1 MAGQVGKLTLK
12 AVIEGFEEVQGLGKA
27 LKQVQGIAN
36 QSDASFKNI
45 TTRVKEFARQNV
57 KTTDSIRGQIGAFTR
72 LRGSVGVA
80 SSSYTTLTKN
90 IQQLRREL
98 VGLDTAEEKRAKK
111 QSLRQMGMSDT
122 EIRRAMRT
130 ESQIYQRALG
140 KNVWDQTTR
149 SVRQGILDQRVADN
163 PIILDGKVS
172 RDYINSFREATT
184 ENEEFAELQNR
195 VNLRLQTT
203 LNKKQVSSQF
213 STPTVLGPEDDR
225 RFIKR
230 TPRYPG
236 EYGPIFDPT
245 NKDIF
250 TKIIRGSLGVMGEAF
265 PGRKGVGLT
274 GFKPGFTADPD
285 ARDNPADWI
294 KDWKRPMDVARQIV
308 DRRMGGGK
316 RRTSIRAQWGENL
329 RDSDDLFV
337 PENVKKWQTH
347 TDRLPGYRKGRI
359 GTGTKYDT
367 WRSRTEVDAPVFY
380 SDIATGDV
388 RARGGRLGKMVG
400 GPKDLGPS
408 YPQTPAGDAANIAA
422 LNKQLANLK
431 TNSDGAK
438 KVREKLLEIENRS
451 SREMRK
457 AQGVVGDL
465 TRKENQRIRVQ
476 EKLAKI
482 RQETGGGT
490 GFSGRQ
496 GYKYQTRKDIG
507 GGRFEYEERQDA
519 GWARP
524 QVSRDPVT
532 GAMIAPSASGGYAPG
547 SFRMP
552 VPTQVREI
560 SGLYNQI
567 ANIGM
572 SKINADI
579 DRMGKSYEEVRK
591 DILAASKAG
600 NKSVQSLT
608 AQKSAF
614 VQLRDGMNPASKGFK
629 QLTKDI
635 QNTDKALMRLSA
647 NKFSGANLRRTG
659 QSILGAG
666 FVGGPAGFLGAGLGA
681 GIEALRPGGD
691 MAGGAITGGLVASQ
705 VLTPISQAIG
715 GATNYASDI
724 EKAQI
729 ALRGITKTSEN
740 YEVAQKAI
748 TKAVEVYNVPQE
760 VAIKGMTR
768 LSAAVLGANGNIYNA
783 AEAFLNTTVAIKGTA
798 GSADDVK
805 SAITAMVQIYSKGK
819 VSAEELSGQL
829 GERFPAAVTKF
840 AKANNISTQQLQKQL
855 KDGTVGLDMLSKFVT
870 SLGEEYAP
878 LAEKIAKSNEEAGA
892 RSRIAMNKMKIA
904 VGTELK
910 DVGAQFQIIGANLLT
925 SLVPALAT
933 VGNIGADVFGALA
946 GTIQFVIDNFHE
958 FASVAAVAG
967 GVMAGLAI
975 QALAFKAALEGWN
988 LKLLVGWIWKKVLA
1002 LKALTIAQ
1010 IKMNIAAMANPYVL
1024 IAAGLTA
1031 TAIWAFKAAQAHDQL
1046 VASLE
1051 SGVATED
1058 DVNKAFEE
1066 RLKLQKEMVR
1076 IATSNA
1082 FKYRDEKERAAAIE
1096 KLNKKYDELTKAI
1109 EAYRKGA
1116 NDPHDFK
1123 KLKKEFESLM
1133 GTEKVMSQK
1142 MMDLE
1147 INLLDAR
1154 GKGMKL
1160 TELKL
1165 KRDIDILK
1173 ITEKIEENEKASVT
1187 QLHEQAK
1194 INKQFE
1200 IDKAKILE
1208 VSDQMLF
1215 KMGDITKE
1223 ELAKR
1228 DAARE
1233 ALVIYHLQD
1242 EFLEGQKRS
1251 LKEITDLL
1259 LKQKEANKFE
1269 GFMGGIDKWAKNMK
1283 SVGEQVADATAGM
1296 FDRMAD
1302 SLTNFV
1308 MTGKLQFKEFAR
1320 SVIADLS
1327 KIIIKQMMLNALT
1340 GFKSW
1345 LGGGQKT
1352 TTVAQVTGMV
1362 AAKGGVFAQNG
1373 IVPYAKG
1380 GIVDKPTL
1388 FPFSRGIGL
1397 MGEAGPEAIV
1407 PLKRGKDG
1415 KLGIA
1420 GGGGS
1425 TVVNVS
1431 VDAKGTK
1438 VEGDTPTASQLGKLI
1453 GVAVKAELIKEQ
1465 RPGGLLS
1472 N

>member
-111 QSLRQMGMSDT
+111 QSLRQMGMSET
-122 EIRRAMRT
+122 EIRRTMRT

-213 STPTVLGPEDDR
+213 STPKVLGPEDDR

-285 ARDNPADWI
+285 ARDYPEDWI

-316 RRTSIRAQWGENL
+316 RRTSLRTQWGENL

-359 GTGTKYDT
+359 GTGTKYDN
-367 WRSRTEVDAPVFY
+367 WRSLTEVDAPVFY

-438 KVREKLLEIENRS
+438 KVREKLLEIENRM

-465 TRKENQRIRVQ
+465 TKKEEQRIRIQ
-476 EKLAKI
+476 EKLGK
-482 RQETGGGT
+482 RQAEYGGAGKVGT
-490 GFSGRQ
+490 
-496 GYKYQTRKDIG
+496 
-507 GGRFEYEERQDA
+507 
-519 GWARP
+519 
-524 QVSRDPVT
+524 RDPLT
-532 GAMIAPSASGGYAPG
+532 GAMIAGGSG

-552 VPTQVREI
+552 VPTQVREV
-560 SGLYNQI
+560 SNLYNQI

-629 QLTKDI
+629 ELTKDI
-635 QNTDKALMRLSA
+635 QNTDKALMKLSA

-840 AKANNISTQQLQKQL
+840 AKANNISTQELQKNL

-892 RSRIAMNKMKIA
+892 RAQIAMNKMKIA

-910 DVGAQFQIIGANLLT
+910 DVGAQFQIIGADLLT

-975 QALAFKAALEGWN
+975 KALAFNAAMIAWD
-988 LKLLVGWIWKKVLA
+988 LKLTISLLWKKVLA
-1002 LKALTIAQ
+1002 LKALTLAQ

-1031 TAIWAFKAAQAHDQL
+1031 TAIWAFKAAQAHDKL
-1046 VASLE
+1046 VDSLE

-1076 IATSNA
+1076 IATSDA

-1123 KLKKEFESLM
+1123 KYKKEFESLM
-1133 GTEKVMSQK
+1133 GSDKVMSQK

-1147 INLLDAR
+1147 IDLLDAR
-1154 GKGMKL
+1154 AEGLKL
-1160 TELKL
+1160 TELEL

-1173 ITEKIEENEKASVT
+1173 VTEKIEENEKASVT

-1223 ELAKR
+1223 ELAQR
-1228 DAARE
+1228 DAKRE

-1251 LKEITDLL
+1251 IKEITDLL

-1308 MTGKLQFKEFAR
+1308 MTGKLQFSEFAR

-1327 KIIIKQMMLNALT
+1327 KIIIKQMMLNMLSSFTDGNPFAAL
-1340 GFKSW
+1340 F
-1345 LGGGQKT
+1345 GGGKKKT
-1352 TTVAQVTGMV
+1352 TTVGKVVGVTV
-1362 AAKGGVFAQNG
+1362 ANGGVFAKNG

-1380 GIVDKPTL
+1380 GIVDKPTY
-1388 FPFSRGIGL
+1388 FPFSKGVGL

-1415 KLGIA
+1415 KLGIS

>member
-57 KTTDSIRGQIGAFTR
+57 KTTDSIRGQIAAFTR

-80 SSSYTTLTKN
+80 SNSYTALTKN
-90 IQQLRREL
+90 IQELRREL

-111 QSLRQMGMSDT
+111 DRLRRMGFSDA
-122 EIRRAMRT
+122 EIRREMRT
-130 ESQIYQRALG
+130 QNQLIERATSG
-140 KNVWDQTTR
+140 RVYDQTTKGI
-149 SVRQGILDQRVADN
+149 RQGILDQRVSDT
-163 PIILDGKVS
+163 PMMLKGKVN
-172 RDYINSFREATT
+172 REYVDSFLEAAREN
-184 ENEEFAELQNR
+184 NEFTALQNR
-195 VNLRLQTT
+195 LNLRLEAQ
-203 LNKKQVSSQF
+203 LSQSQVQSQF
-213 STPTVLGPEDDR
+213 ATPKVLGPEDDR

-285 ARDNPADWI
+285 ARDYPEDWI
-294 KDWKRPMDVARQIV
+294 KDWKRPMDVARRIV

-316 RRTSIRAQWGENL
+316 RRTSLRTQWGDNL
-329 RDSDDLFV
+329 RDVKGEDGLFV
-337 PENVKKWQTH
+337 PENVRKWEVH
-347 TDRLPGYRKGRI
+347 TERLLGQASFKGKVPK
-359 GTGTKYDT
+359 GTKLLGAGYDD
-367 WRSRTEVDAPVFY
+367 WRARAGTEKDAPIFY

-400 GPKDLGPS
+400 GPSKDLGPS

-422 LNKQLANLK
+422 LNKQLVNLK

-438 KVREKLLEIENRS
+438 KVRQKLLEIENRM

-457 AQGVVGDL
+457 AQGAVGDM

-482 RQETGGGT
+482 RQETGGGP

-519 GWARP
+519 GWTRP

-560 SGLYNQI
+560 SNLYNQI

-600 NKSVQSLT
+600 NKSVQSLN

-705 VLTPISQAIG
+705 VLTPVSQAIG
-715 GATNYASDI
+715 GATTYASDI
-724 EKAQI
+724 EKAKI
-729 ALRGITKTSEN
+729 ALKGITKDQEN
-740 YEVAQKAI
+740 YDVAMAAAAKA
-748 TKAVEVYNVPQE
+748 TELYNVPQE

-768 LSAAVLGANGNIYNA
+768 LSAAVLGAGGNIHNA

-840 AKANNISTQQLQKQL
+840 AKANNISTQTLQKNL

-870 SLGEEYAP
+870 SLGDEYAP
-878 LAEKIAKSNEEAGA
+878 LAEKIAASSEEAGA
-892 RSRIAMNKMKIA
+892 RAQISMNKLKIA
-904 VGTELK
+904 VGTALK
-910 DVGAQFQIIGANLLT
+910 PIGAEFQEIGAELLL
-925 SLVPALAT
+925 SLIPALKTLAS
-933 VGNIGADVFGALA
+933 IGAAAFRGLAAVLKPIAGQLDRIMDAVVLLA
-946 GTIQFVIDNFHE
+946 GGAGFVALQQSI
-958 FASVAAVAG
+958 
-967 GVMAGLAI
+967 GVLVSGSAI
-975 QALAFKAALEGWN
+975 PLFT
-988 LKLLVGWIWKKVLA
+988 KVLGKLRTAFRA
-1002 LKALTIAQ
+1002 LRYEMML
-1010 IKMNIAAMANPYVL
+1010 NPWF
-1024 IAAGLTA
+1024 AAG
-1031 TAIWAFKAAQAHDQL
+1031 
-1046 VASLE
+1046 VA
-1051 SGVATED
+1051 
-1058 DVNKAFEE
+1058 
-1066 RLKLQKEMVR
+1066 
-1076 IATSNA
+1076 
-1082 FKYRDEKERAAAIE
+1082 AAAI
-1096 KLNKKYDELTKAI
+1096 
-1109 EAYRKGA
+1109 G
-1116 NDPHDFK
+1116 
-1123 KLKKEFESLM
+1123 
-1133 GTEKVMSQK
+1133 
-1142 MMDLE
+1142 
-1147 INLLDAR
+1147 
-1154 GKGMKL
+1154 
-1160 TELKL
+1160 
-1165 KRDIDILK
+1165 LK
-1173 ITEKIEENEKASVT
+1173 IHKDKVALEEFMQDVKDGVISVKD
-1187 QLHEQAK
+1187 AN
-1194 INKQFE
+1194 I
-1200 IDKAKILE
+1200 
-1208 VSDQMLF
+1208 
-1215 KMGDITKE
+1215 
-1223 ELAKR
+1223 ELAKM
-1228 DAARE
+1228 
-1233 ALVIYHLQD
+1233 D
-1242 EFLEGQKRS
+1242 EVLEGGFGSKYDAQITFWEKYFGPIGSEGTLQKIRDELGKVVGDLES
-1251 LKEITDLL
+1251 LEDGTKHTFEGLESTGKDTFSGLQGGWAKFADSVKNSGEEIANVTASWFDRITDHLS
-1259 LKQKEANKFE
+1259 Q
-1269 GFMGGIDKWAKNMK
+1269 
-1283 SVGEQVADATAGM
+1283 
-1296 FDRMAD
+1296 
-1302 SLTNFV
+1302 FV
-1308 MTGKLQFKEFAR
+1308 TTGKLKFKEFAR
-1320 SVIADLS
+1320 SIIADIA
-1327 KIIIKQMMLNALT
+1327 KMIAKQMIFNIIS
-1340 GFKSW
+1340 GF
-1345 LGGGQKT
+1345 GGGGGIWAGKNLPK
-1352 TTVAQVTGMV
+1352 GMTYWDTDM
-1362 AAKGGVFAQNG
+1362 AINAKGNAYGKNG
-1373 IVPYAKG
+1373 IVPFYKG
-1380 GIVDKPTL
+1380 GVVNRPTL
-1388 FPFSRGIGL
+1388 FPFSKGVGL
-1397 MGEAGPEAIV
+1397 MGEAGPEAII
-1407 PLKRGKDG
+1407 PLQRGRDG
-1415 KLGIA
+1415 KLGVA
-1420 GGGGS
+1420 GGGGA
-1425 TVVNVS
+1425 TTVNVS

-1438 VEGDTPTASQLGKLI
+1438 VEGDGKQMAQLGRMLGSAIEMEIAKQ
-1453 GVAVKAELIKEQ
+1453 K
-1465 RPGGLLS
+1465 RPGGLLA
-1472 N
+1472 

>member
-1 MAGQVGKLTLK
+1 MAGQVGKLTLE
-12 AVIEGFEEVQGLGKA
+12 AVIKGFEEVQGLGKA

-57 KTTDSIRGQIGAFTR
+57 KTTDSIRGQIAAFTR

-111 QSLRQMGMSDT
+111 QSLRQMGMSET

-130 ESQIYQRALG
+130 ESQIYQNALRKG
-140 KNVWDQTTR
+140 VYDQTTR

-163 PIILDGKVS
+163 PMMLRDKKNTSIQRVS
-172 RDYINSFREATT
+172 KEYVDSFIAATT
-184 ENEEFAELQNR
+184 ENEEFTQLQNR
-195 VNLRLQTT
+195 LNLRLQEH
-203 LNKKQVSSQF
+203 LAQSQVKSQLG
-213 STPTVLGPEDDR
+213 TPTVLGPVDDR

-250 TKIIRGSLGVMGEAF
+250 TKIMRASLGVMGEAF

-285 ARDNPADWI
+285 ARDYPEDWI
-294 KDWKRPMDVARQIV
+294 KDWKRPMDVARRIV

-316 RRTSIRAQWGENL
+316 RRTSIAAQWGENL
-329 RDSDDLFV
+329 RDDLFV
-337 PENVKKWQTH
+337 PENVRKWETH
-347 TDRLPGYRKGRI
+347 IDRLPGFKKDPKTGRLAS

-367 WRSRTEVDAPVFY
+367 WRSRTEVDAPIFY

-400 GPKDLGPS
+400 VPPKDVGPS
-408 YPQTPAGDAANIAA
+408 YPKTPAGDAANIAS

-438 KVREKLLEIENRS
+438 KVRQKLLEIENRM

-457 AQGVVGDL
+457 AQGTVGDL
-465 TRKENQRIRVQ
+465 TRKEAQRIRVQ

-482 RQETGGGT
+482 QQDTVGAVLQPRGRT
-490 GFSGRQ
+490 GFS
-496 GYKYQTRKDIG
+496 DP
-507 GGRFEYEERQDA
+507 DA
-519 GWARP
+519 SGWVRP

-560 SGLYNQI
+560 SNLYNQI

-600 NKSVQSLT
+600 NNSVQSLN

-666 FVGGPAGFLGAGLGA
+666 FVGGPAGFLGAGIGA
-681 GIEALRPGGD
+681 GIEAFRPGGD

-705 VLTPISQAIG
+705 VLTPVSQAIG
-715 GATNYASDI
+715 GSTEYASQI

-740 YEVAQKAI
+740 YEVAQQAI
-748 TKAVEVYNVPQE
+748 TKAVETYNVPQE

-768 LSAAVLGANGNIYNA
+768 LSAAVLGAGGNIYNA

-840 AKANNISTQQLQKQL
+840 AKANDISTQTLQKQL

-870 SLGEEYAP
+870 SLGKEYAP
-878 LAEKIAKSNEEAGA
+878 LAKAIAESNEEAGA
-892 RSRIAMNKMKIA
+892 RSQIAMNKMRIA
-904 VGTELK
+904 IGNNLK
-910 DVGAQFQIIGANLLT
+910 GVGAEFQIIGADLMT
-925 SLVPALAT
+925 ALVPALKTIAKIASFVFRGIAAT
-933 VGNIGADVFGALA
+933 IK
-946 GTIQFVIDNFHE
+946 FVVNNFHE

-975 QALAFKAALEGWN
+975 PALSFKAALVAWD
-988 LKLLVGWIWKKVLA
+988 LKLVISQVRNFIVGLRF
-1002 LKALTIAQ
+1002 LTVAQ
-1010 IKMNIAAMANPYVL
+1010 IKANLAAWANPYVAL
-1024 IAAGLTA
+1024 AGGLTLAAIAAHRFA
-1031 TAIWAFKAAQAHDQL
+1031 TANDRLAEKL
-1046 VASLE
+1046 K
-1051 SGVATED
+1051 SGDAKED
-1058 DVNKAFEE
+1058 DVLKAFKE
-1066 RLKLQKEMVR
+1066 RLRLQKEMKR
-1076 IATSNA
+1076 IETSTA
-1082 FKYRDEKERAAAIE
+1082 FKYRNEEDRAAAIA
-1096 KLNKKYDELTKAI
+1096 KLQVQYDALTDAI
-1109 EAYRKGA
+1109 EAYRKAQNGSLE
-1116 NDPHDFK
+1116 DMEEWTK
-1123 KLKKEFESLM
+1123 KF
-1133 GTEKVMSQK
+1133 
-1142 MMDLE
+1142 D
-1147 INLLDAR
+1147 
-1154 GKGMKL
+1154 
-1160 TELKL
+1160 EL
-1165 KRDIDILK
+1165 
-1173 ITEKIEENEKASVT
+1173 
-1187 QLHEQAK
+1187 
-1194 INKQFE
+1194 
-1200 IDKAKILE
+1200 
-1208 VSDQMLF
+1208 
-1215 KMGDITKE
+1215 
-1223 ELAKR
+1223 LAKGEKTYSGFKGGWEKFADSVR
-1228 DAARE
+1228 VNGE
-1233 ALVIYHLQD
+1233 
-1242 EFLEGQKRS
+1242 
-1251 LKEITDLL
+1251 EI
-1259 LKQKEANKFE
+1259 AN
-1269 GFMGGIDKWAKNMK
+1269 
-1283 SVGEQVADATAGM
+1283 VTASW
-1296 FDRMAD
+1296 FDRAAD

-1308 MTGKLQFKEFAR
+1308 MTGKLKFKEFAR
-1320 SVIADLS
+1320 SIIADIA
-1327 KIIIKQMMLNALT
+1327 KMIAKQLIFNTIASFS
-1340 GFKSW
+1340 GGGGI
-1345 LGGGQKT
+1345 LGGLFGGGKKT
-1352 TTVAQVTGMV
+1352 TTAAPVALV
-1362 AAKGGVFAQNG
+1362 AKGGVFAKNG

-1380 GIVDKPTL
+1380 GIVNRPTL
-1388 FPFSRGIGL
+1388 FPFSRGVGL
-1397 MGEAGPEAIV
+1397 MGEAGPEAII
-1407 PLKRGKDG
+1407 PLQRGKNG
-1415 KLGIA
+1415 KLGVA
-1420 GGGGS
+1420 GGGG
-1425 TVVNVS
+1425 TTTVNVS

-1438 VEGDTPTASQLGKLI
+1438 VEGDGKQMAQLGKMLGSAI
-1453 GVAVKAELIKEQ
+1453 EAELIKQ
-1465 RPGGLLS
+1465 KRPGGLLA
-1472 N
+1472 

>member
-57 KTTDSIRGQIGAFTR
+57 KTTDSLRGQIAAFTR

-80 SSSYTTLTKN
+80 SNSYTALTKN
-90 IQQLRREL
+90 IQELRREL
-98 VGLDTAEEKRAKK
+98 VGLDTAEEKRSKK
-111 QSLRQMGMSDT
+111 DRLRRMGFSDA
-122 EIRRAMRT
+122 EIRREMRT
-130 ESQIYQRALG
+130 QNQLIERATIG
-140 KNVWDQTTR
+140 RVYDQTTKGI
-149 SVRQGILDQRVADN
+149 RQGILDQRVSDT
-163 PIILDGKVS
+163 PMMLKGKVN
-172 RDYINSFREATT
+172 REYVDSFLEAAREN
-184 ENEEFAELQNR
+184 NEFTALQNR
-195 VNLRLQTT
+195 LNLRLEAQ
-203 LNKKQVSSQF
+203 LSQSQVQSQF
-213 STPTVLGPEDDR
+213 ATPKVLGPEDDR

-285 ARDNPADWI
+285 ARDYPEDWI
-294 KDWKRPMDVARQIV
+294 KDWKRPMDVARRIV

-316 RRTSIRAQWGENL
+316 RRTSLRTQWGDNL
-329 RDSDDLFV
+329 RDDLFV
-337 PENVKKWQTH
+337 PENVRKWEVH
-347 TDRLPGYRKGRI
+347 TERLLGQASFKGKVPK
-359 GTGTKYDT
+359 GAKLLGAGYDT
-367 WRSRTEVDAPVFY
+367 WAGGKRAADAPIFY

-400 GPKDLGPS
+400 GPSKDVGPS

-422 LNKQLANLK
+422 LNKQLVNLK

-438 KVREKLLEIENRS
+438 KVREKLLEIENRM

-457 AQGVVGDL
+457 AQGTVGDL
-465 TRKENQRIRVQ
+465 TRKEAQRVRVQ
-476 EKLAKI
+476 EKLAK
-482 RQETGGGT
+482 RQAEYGGAGKVGT
-490 GFSGRQ
+490 
-496 GYKYQTRKDIG
+496 
-507 GGRFEYEERQDA
+507 
-519 GWARP
+519 
-524 QVSRDPVT
+524 RDPLT
-532 GAMIAPSASGGYAPG
+532 GAMIAGGSG

-552 VPTQVREI
+552 VPTQVREV
-560 SGLYNQI
+560 SNLYNQI

-666 FVGGPAGFLGAGLGA
+666 FVGGPAGFLGAGIGA
-681 GIEALRPGGD
+681 GIEAFRPGGD

-705 VLTPISQAIG
+705 VLTPVSQAIG
-715 GATNYASDI
+715 GSTEYASQI

-740 YEVAQKAI
+740 YEVAQQAI

-840 AKANNISTQQLQKQL
+840 AKANDISTQSLQKSL

-870 SLGEEYAP
+870 SLGKEYAP
-878 LAEKIAKSNEEAGA
+878 LAEEIAKSNEEAGA
-892 RSRIAMNKMKIA
+892 RAQIAMNKMRIA

-925 SLVPALAT
+925 SLVPALRV
-933 VGNIGADVFGALA
+933 VGNIGAKVFGALA
-946 GTIQFVIDNFHE
+946 GTIKFVVDNFDK

-975 QALAFKAALEGWN
+975 QALAFNAAMIAWD
-988 LKLLVGWIWKKVLA
+988 LKLTISLLWKKVAA
-1002 LKALTIAQ
+1002 LKALTLAQ

-1031 TAIWAFKAAQAHDQL
+1031 TAIWAFKASQAHDKL
-1046 VASLE
+1046 VDSLE

-1058 DVNKAFEE
+1058 DVTKAFKE
-1066 RLKLQKEMVR
+1066 RLKLQKEMKR
-1076 IATSNA
+1076 IETSTA
-1082 FKYRDEKERAAAIE
+1082 FKYRDEEDRAAAIE
-1096 KLNKKYDELTKAI
+1096 KLKIKYDELTTAI
-1109 EAYRKGA
+1109 ETYRKNA
-1116 NDPHDFK
+1116 NDPLQLE
-1123 KLKKEFESLM
+1123 KLKKQFDSLFGS
-1133 GTEKVMSQK
+1133 GTGDDSPLQK
-1142 MMDLE
+1142 FRKEVDDVTTQLE
-1147 INLLDAR
+1147 NVVVNAF
-1154 GKGMKL
+1154 KGM
-1160 TELKL
+1160 E
-1165 KRDIDILK
+1165 
-1173 ITEKIEENEKASVT
+1173 
-1187 QLHEQAK
+1187 
-1194 INKQFE
+1194 
-1200 IDKAKILE
+1200 
-1208 VSDQMLF
+1208 
-1215 KMGDITKE
+1215 
-1223 ELAKR
+1223 
-1228 DAARE
+1228 DA
-1233 ALVIYHLQD
+1233 
-1242 EFLEGQKRS
+1242 
-1251 LKEITDLL
+1251 ITD
-1259 LKQKEANKFE
+1259 
-1269 GFMGGIDKWAKNMK
+1269 
-1283 SVGEQVADATAGM
+1283 
-1296 FDRMAD
+1296 
-1302 SLTNFV
+1302 FV
-1308 MTGKLQFKEFAR
+1308 MTGKLNFKDFAR
-1320 SVIADLS
+1320 SVIADITRIAVRQA
-1327 KIIIKQMMLNALT
+1327 IIAPIVGTLFPGTK
-1340 GFKSW
+1340 
-1345 LGGGQKT
+1345 
-1352 TTVAQVTGMV
+1352 VTE
-1362 AAKGGVFAQNG
+1362 AKGGVYSNG
-1373 IVPYAKG
+1373 IRQFKKG
-1380 GIVDKPTL
+1380 GIVNSPTY
-1388 FPFSRGIGL
+1388 FPFAKGVGL
-1397 MGEAGPEAIV
+1397 MGEAGPEAIM
-1407 PLKRGKDG
+1407 PLKRGKG
-1415 KLGIA
+1415 GRLGVE
-1420 GGGGS
+1420 GGGGGA
-1425 TVVNVS
+1425 TTVNVS

-1438 VEGDTPTASQLGKLI
+1438 VEGDGKQMAQLGKMLGAAI
-1453 GVAVKAELIKEQ
+1453 EAAIVKEK
-1465 RPGGLLS
+1465 RPGGLLA
-1472 N
+1472 